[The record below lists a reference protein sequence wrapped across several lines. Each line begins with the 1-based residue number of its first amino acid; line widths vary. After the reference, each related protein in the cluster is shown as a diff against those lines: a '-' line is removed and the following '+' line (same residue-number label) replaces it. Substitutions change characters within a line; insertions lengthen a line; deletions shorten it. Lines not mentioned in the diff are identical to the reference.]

1 MPRGTQLT
9 VVLENKPG
17 QLAKLA
23 AALKKAKV
31 NILAISVV
39 DSVDT
44 GVIRMVVDSPAK
56 AKQALTRAKMTVTQ
70 QLVLIADL
78 PNEPGALQE
87 FSARLSAA
95 GVNIN
100 YVYGSVTRK
109 GAEGLIVLG
118 VDKLGQALKVTQ
130 GPPL

>member
-1 MPRGTQLT
+1 
-9 VVLENKPG
+9 VLENKPG

-23 AALKKAKV
+23 AALKKANV
-31 NILAISVV
+31 NLLAISVV

-56 AKQALTRAKMTVTQ
+56 ARQALTRAKMTVTQ

-78 PNEPGALQE
+78 PNEPGALQGLA
-87 FSARLSAA
+87 ARLSAA

-100 YVYGSVTRK
+100 YVYGSAIRQ
-109 GAEGLIVLG
+109 GSEGLIVLG
-118 VDKLGQALKVTQ
+118 VDKLGQALQVT
-130 GPPL
+130 